1 MGDVELKYFSKMKKI
16 LFCDAE
22 SASLRGEIFAVAL
35 VGCNGEVVFNGF
47 YRHEV
52 LTDPNSWVAQNVKT
66 SGIQFASREEFLKAF
81 LVAYEGCR
89 EEYGFGDYKSLAV
102 CGHMPAPVEA
112 NFFDQLFK
120 EVGMG
125 EFAGPYHILS
135 TDTLLWVKG
144 EQADSE
150 STYAEKHGLTL
161 PEGYQAHTALSDAQ
175 LTRLV
180 WLDLTK

>member
-1 MGDVELKYFSKMKKI
+1 MNKKV

-35 VGCNGEVVFNGF
+35 VGEGGEIIFNGF

-52 LTDPNSWVAQNVKT
+52 ISDPTSWVAQNVKL
-66 SGIQFASREEFLKAF
+66 SGEEFATREDFLKAF
-81 LVAYEGCR
+81 LAAYEGCR
-89 EEYGFGDYKSLAV
+89 AEYGFGDYKSLAV

-112 NFFDQLFK
+112 NLFQQSFK

-125 EFAGPYHILS
+125 EFAGPYHMLS

-144 EQADSE
+144 EKADSE
-150 STYAEKHGLTL
+150 QAYAEKYSLAL
-161 PEGYQAHTALSDAQ
+161 PEGYEAHTALSDAQ
-175 LTRLV
+175 LTRIV
-180 WLDLTK
+180 WMDLTK

>member
-1 MGDVELKYFSKMKKI
+1 MNKKV

-22 SASLRGEIFAVAL
+22 STSLRGEIFAVAL
-35 VGCNGEVVFNGF
+35 VGIYGEVLFNGF

-52 LTDPNSWVAQNVKT
+52 MANPTSWVAQNVKL
-66 SGIQFASREEFLKAF
+66 SGEEFAGRESFLKAF

-102 CGHMPAPVEA
+102 CGHMTAPVEA
-112 NFFDQLFK
+112 NLFQQSFM
-120 EVGMG
+120 EAGMG
-125 EFAGPYHILS
+125 EFAGPYHMLS

-144 EQADSE
+144 ETADSE
-150 STYAEKHGLTL
+150 QAYAEKYKLAL
-161 PEGYQAHTALSDAQ
+161 PENYEVHTALSDAQ

-180 WLDLTK
+180 WMDLTK

>member
-1 MGDVELKYFSKMKKI
+1 MKKKV

-35 VGCNGEVVFNGF
+35 VGENGEIIFNGF

-52 LTDPNSWVAQNVKT
+52 MSDPNSWVAQNVKL
-66 SGIQFASREEFLKAF
+66 SGKEFTDRESFLKAF
-81 LVAYEGCR
+81 LAAYEGCR
-89 EEYGFGDYKSLAV
+89 EEYGFGNYKSLAV

-112 NFFDQLFK
+112 NLFQQSFN

-125 EFAGPYHILS
+125 EFAGPYHMLS

-144 EQADSE
+144 EIADSE
-150 STYAEKHGLTL
+150 SKYAEKHNLTL
-161 PEGYQAHTALSDAQ
+161 PEGYIPHSALSDAQ
-175 LTRLV
+175 LTRIV
-180 WLDLTK
+180 WLHLTK